1 MIKKYILTFIFFVM
15 LVVTVNLKA
24 QMAGSPP
31 MSFYAVT
38 ARYGGTDQ
46 DYLYSVNNTSDG
58 GFIMGGY
65 SASASAGSA
74 DQAGITGKGGWDYW
88 VVKADNTGNIQWQK
102 RYGGTGD
109 DQLYGVVQTSD
120 NGYVLLGRSEAASA
134 STGDQAGIAGKGGI
148 DYWLIKIDSSG
159 NIQWQ
164 KRYGGSGDDVVNG
177 ANSIV
182 QTADGGF
189 FIGGYSVAASANTGD
204 QTGSNNYG
212 GYDYWVLKTDASGII
227 QWQKRYGAGYDDF
240 LYSVKQTQDGGYII
254 AGNSDFE
261 GVGIQAGSSSR
272 GSIDYW
278 LIKVNNTGTIQW
290 QRNYGSMA
298 QDVLYDVIK
307 TNDGGYI
314 IAGHSSYG
322 FLLSGDQSNLNAYGP
337 YDYWIVK
344 ISNTGDIQ
352 WQNRYGGSSYNYCY
366 AIRQTSDG
374 GFIIGG
380 FSDAN
385 SASTGLQA
393 GSPGYGGN
401 DYWILKTDSLGI
413 IQWQKRYGGASD
425 DFLYSISE
433 TPDGYLFGGFSAEG
447 SFNTGNQA
455 GTNTQGGFDF
465 WVVRTDKNGNVGIV
479 R

>member
-1 MIKKYILTFIFFVM
+1 MIKKYVLTCIFYAVM
-15 LVVTVNLKA
+15 AVTAHSKA
-24 QMAGSPP
+24 QMAGSPQ

-65 SASASAGSA
+65 SAAASSGSQ
-74 DQAGITGKGGWDYW
+74 DQTGSTGKGGLDYW
-88 VVKADNTGNIQWQK
+88 IVKTDTAGNIQWQK

-109 DQLYGVVQTSD
+109 DQLYSIVQTSD
-120 NGYVLLGRSEAASA
+120 NGYVMLGRSDASSA
-134 STGDQAGIAGKGGI
+134 STGDQAGTAGKGGI
-148 DYWLIKIDSSG
+148 DYWLIKTDASG

-164 KRYGGSGDDVVNG
+164 KRYGGAGDDIVNG
-177 ANSIV
+177 ANSLV

-204 QTGSNNYG
+204 QAGSTNYG
-212 GYDYWVLKTDASGII
+212 GYDYWVLKTDASGAI
-227 QWQKRYGAGYDDF
+227 QWQKRYGGNNDDY
-240 LYSVKQTQDGGYII
+240 LYSVKQTQDGGYVIG
-254 AGNSDFE
+254 GNSN
-261 GVGIQAGSSSR
+261 VAGGNQS
-272 GSIDYW
+272 GLNTNGNIDYW
-278 LIKVNNTGTIQW
+278 LVKVNNAGAIQW
-290 QRNYGSMA
+290 QRNYGSMGDDNLSDA
-298 QDVLYDVIK
+298 RQ
-307 TNDGGYI
+307 TSDGGYI
-314 IAGHSSYG
+314 MAGHSSYG
-322 FLLSGDQSNLNAYGP
+322 LGLSGDQSGITPYGNT
-337 YDYWIVK
+337 DYWIVK
-344 ISNTGDIQ
+344 ISSTGDIQ
-352 WQNRYGGSSYNYCY
+352 WQKRYGGASTNYCY

-374 GFIIGG
+374 GYMIGG

-385 SASTGLQA
+385 SANTGLQA

-401 DYWILKTDSLGI
+401 DYWVLKTDNSGA
-413 IQWQKRYGGASD
+413 IQWQKRYGGAAD

-455 GTNTQGGFDF
+455 GTNKQGGFDF
-465 WVVRTDKNGNVGIV
+465 WVARTDKNGHVGMV